1 MKKFI
6 ITLFDVFIRV
16 CISIVGILMV
26 IKYDDFRQI
35 IGIIIIILN
44 LITMRIDPYYKKNK
58 SWSKEAKMDLTQLE
72 VSILAS
78 FALIY

>member
-1 MKKFI
+1 MNKFI
-6 ITLFDVFIRV
+6 ITLFDIFIRV

-58 SWSKEAKMDLTQLE
+58 
-72 VSILAS
+72 
-78 FALIY
+78 